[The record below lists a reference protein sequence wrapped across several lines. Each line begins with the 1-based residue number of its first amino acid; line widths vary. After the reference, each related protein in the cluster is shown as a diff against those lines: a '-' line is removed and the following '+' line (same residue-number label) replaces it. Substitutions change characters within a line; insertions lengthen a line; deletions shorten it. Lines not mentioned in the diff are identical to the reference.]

1 MLTWIVNFGTAYE
14 RVAPVIRARGLT
26 KTFHRKKETVEA
38 VKGIDVDV
46 REGELVA
53 FLGPNGAGKS
63 TTLRMLTSLLEP
75 TAGTAEV
82 AGYDVSRDP
91 ARVRSRIGF
100 IGQGNGG
107 GYSYRVLD
115 ELHNQGRFYGLPPAE
130 YARRATDLLAALD
143 LGGLEKRTV
152 QSLSGGQRR
161 RLDVALGLMNHPP
174 LLFLDE
180 PTTGLDPH
188 ARANLWEHIAAMR
201 ERYGMTIVLTT
212 HYLDEADSM
221 AERVVVIDH
230 GEIIA
235 DATPDALKH
244 SHADDVITLAVV
256 PAAGGGSVSGG
267 APGEGSGAVPDV
279 VGRVRA
285 SLAED
290 VGQVETTSGAD
301 GVVSVRISTTHGAD
315 RLPEAIE
322 ALRVGGLAVRSAE
335 LKQASLDDVFLNLT
349 GRSLREE
356 AA

>member
-1 MLTWIVNFGTAYE
+1 M
-14 RVAPVIRARGLT
+14 IRAHGLT
-26 KTFHRKKETVEA
+26 KTFHRKKEVVEA

-82 AGYDVSRDP
+82 AGYDVARDP

-115 ELHNQGRFYGLPPAE
+115 ELHNQGRFYGLPAAE
-130 YARRATDLLAALD
+130 YERRAASLLEALD

-201 ERYGMTIVLTT
+201 ERYGMTLVLTT

-235 DATPDALKH
+235 DATPDALKRD
-244 SHADDVITLAVV
+244 HADDVITLAVT
-256 PAAGGGSVSGG
+256 P
-267 APGEGSGAVPDV
+267 APGDGTGQAGPDDAA
-279 VGRVRA
+279 RVRA
-285 SLAED
+285 ALAGEVDQVD
-290 VGQVETTSGAD
+290 VTPGAD
-301 GVVSVRISTTHGAD
+301 GALAVRISTTHGAD

-322 ALRVGGLAVRSAE
+322 ALRVGGYVVRSAA

>member
-1 MLTWIVNFGTAYE
+1 
-14 RVAPVIRARGLT
+14 VAPVIRARGLT

-38 VKGIDVDV
+38 VRGIDVDV

-82 AGYDVSRDP
+82 AGYDVRRDP

-115 ELHNQGRFYGLPPAE
+115 ELHNQGRFYGLAPAE
-130 YARRATDLLAALD
+130 YSRRAAELLEALE

-188 ARANLWEHIAAMR
+188 ARANLWEHVAAMR

-212 HYLDEADSM
+212 HYLDEADST

-230 GEIIA
+230 GDIIA
-235 DATPDALKH
+235 DATPDVLKRD
-244 SHADDVITLAVV
+244 HADDVITLDVA
-256 PAAGGGSVSGG
+256 PTPGGIAGAGEGAASGGG
-267 APGEGSGAVPDV
+267 PDV
-279 VGRVRA
+279 GARVRA

-290 VGQVETTSGAD
+290 AGRVETTTRAD
-301 GVVSVRISTTHGAD
+301 GAVTVRISTTHGAV

-322 ALRVGGLAVRSAE
+322 ALRVAGLAVRSAE

>member
-1 MLTWIVNFGTAYE
+1 M
-14 RVAPVIRARGLT
+14 IRARGLT
-26 KTFHRKKETVEA
+26 RTFTRRKEVVEA

-46 REGELVA
+46 AEGELVA

-63 TTLRMLTSLLEP
+63 TTLRMLTSLLAP
-75 TAGTAEV
+75 TSGKAEV
-82 AGYDVSRDP
+82 AGYDVVADP
-91 ARVRSRIGF
+91 AQVRARIGF

-107 GYSYRVLD
+107 GFSYKVRD
-115 ELHNQGRFYGLPPAE
+115 ELHNQGRFYGLSPEVYRSRAAE
-130 YARRATDLLAALD
+130 LLAALE
-143 LGGLEKRTV
+143 LEGLEKRSV

-188 ARANLWEHIAAMR
+188 SRANLWEHISAMR

-235 DATPDALKH
+235 DAAPQVLKH
-244 SHADDVITLAVV
+244 EHADDLLTLLVPGGDDATVRSALPSGLGDVAVH
-256 PAAGGGSVSGG
+256 
-267 APGEGSGAVPDV
+267 
-279 VGRVRA
+279 
-285 SLAED
+285 ED
-290 VGQVETTSGAD
+290 VDGAARVVVSTANGAD
-301 GVVSVRISTTHGAD
+301 Q
-315 RLPEAIE
+315 LPGAIE
-322 ALRVGGLAVRSAE
+322 ALRVAGLSVSSASVR
-335 LKQASLDDVFLNLT
+335 QASLDDVFLNLT

-356 AA
+356 AAA

>member
-82 AGYDVSRDP
+82 AGYDVARDP

-115 ELHNQGRFYGLPPAE
+115 ELHNQGRFYGLPPSE
-130 YARRATDLLAALD
+130 YTRRAADLLEALD

-244 SHADDVITLAVV
+244 SHADDVITLAVA
-256 PAAGGGSVSGG
+256 P
-267 APGEGSGAVPDV
+267 APGGTTSPGEVPDV

-285 SLAED
+285 SLAGD

-301 GVVSVRISTTHGAD
+301 GVVTVRISTTHGSD

-322 ALRVGGLAVRSAE
+322 SLRVGGLSVRSAE

>member
-1 MLTWIVNFGTAYE
+1 MVAWIAHSGTAYE

-107 GYSYRVLD
+107 GFSYRVLD
-115 ELHNQGRFYGLPPAE
+115 ELHNQGRFYGLGASE
-130 YARRATDLLAALD
+130 YTRRATDLLEALD

-235 DATPDALKH
+235 DATPDALKRD
-244 SHADDVITLAVV
+244 HADDVITLVV
-256 PAAGGGSVSGG
+256 APAPGAAA
-267 APGEGSGAVPDV
+267 APGEGATSGPGGMPDV
-279 VGRVRA
+279 GARVRA
-285 SLAED
+285 ALAED
-290 VGQVETTSGAD
+290 AGRLGTAPGPGGA
-301 GVVSVRISTTHGAD
+301 VTVRISTTHGAD

-322 ALRVGGLAVRSAE
+322 ALRVGGLAVSSAR

>member
-1 MLTWIVNFGTAYE
+1 M
-14 RVAPVIRARGLT
+14 IRARGLT

-38 VKGIDVDV
+38 VKGIDFDV

-75 TAGTAEV
+75 TSGTAEV
-82 AGYDVSRDP
+82 AGYDV
-91 ARVRSRIGF
+91 ARHPSQVRSRIGF

-107 GYSYRVLD
+107 GFSYRVLD
-115 ELHNQGRFYGLPPAE
+115 ELHNQGRFYGQPAAD
-130 YARRATDLLAALD
+130 YSRRAAELLEALD

-212 HYLDEADSM
+212 HYLDEADDM

-235 DATPDALKH
+235 DATPVELKRDH
-244 SHADDVITLAVV
+244 SDDLITLVV
-256 PAAGGGSVSGG
+256 APGAAGGGTSSGRD
-267 APGEGSGAVPDV
+267 PVPDDAA
-279 VGRVRA
+279 RLRA
-285 SLAED
+285 ALTPD
-290 VGQVETTSGAD
+290 LGQVTSDDAAGAD
-301 GVVSVRISTTHGAD
+301 GARTVRITTTHGAD

-322 ALRVGGLAVRSAE
+322 ALRVGGFAVRSAQLE
-335 LKQASLDDVFLNLT
+335 QASLDDVFLNLT

>member
-1 MLTWIVNFGTAYE
+1 MTTIIEVDKLEKSFGTT
-14 RVAPVIRARGLT
+14 RALDGLDL
-26 KTFHRKKETVEA
+26 TV
-38 VKGIDVDV
+38 G
-46 REGELVA
+46 EGEVHG

-75 TAGTAEV
+75 TAGRAQV
-82 AGYDVSRDP
+82 AGFDIRTQP
-91 ARVRSRIGF
+91 AEVRSRIGY

-107 GYSYRVLD
+107 GFSYRVAD
-115 ELHNQGRFYGLPPAE
+115 ELHNQGRFYGLPAAE
-130 YARRATDLLAALD
+130 YQRRAADLLAALELD
-143 LGGLEKRTV
+143 GLGKRTV

-188 ARANLWEHIAAMR
+188 SRANLWEHIGALR

-230 GEIIA
+230 GTIVA
-235 DATPDALKH
+235 DAPPAALKRD
-244 SHADDVITLAVV
+244 HADDVVTLVV
-256 PAAGGGSVSGG
+256 TGTPGSQGQ
-267 APGEGSGAVPDV
+267 VPDDV
-279 VGRVRA
+279 TRVRA
-285 SLAED
+285 ALAPVVGD
-290 VGQVETTSGAD
+290 VGSGERDGPRATGRAD
-301 GVVSVRISTTHGAD
+301 DATMQATVGAGGDVTVTLSTTHGTD

-322 ALRVGGLAVRSAE
+322 SLRVAGFAVRSAG

>member
-1 MLTWIVNFGTAYE
+1 M
-14 RVAPVIRARGLT
+14 IRARGLT
-26 KTFHRKKETVEA
+26 KTFTRGKDTVEA
-38 VKGIDVDV
+38 VKGVDVDV
-46 REGELVA
+46 AEGELVA

-75 TAGTAEV
+75 TAGTATV
-82 AGYDVSRDP
+82 AGYDVGTHP
-91 ARVRSRIGF
+91 AQVRARLGF

-107 GYSYRVLD
+107 GFSYQVRD
-115 ELHNQGRFYGLPPAE
+115 ELHNQGRFYGLAPAE
-130 YARRATDLLAALD
+130 YKRRARDLMEVLE

-180 PTTGLDPH
+180 PSTGLDPH
-188 ARANLWEHIAAMR
+188 SRANLWEHITAMR

-212 HYLDEADSM
+212 HYLDEADDM

-235 DATPDALKH
+235 DARPDELKRE
-244 SHADDVITLAVV
+244 HADDVLTLTVR
-256 PAAGGGSVSGG
+256 GGS
-267 APGEGSGAVPDV
+267 PDV
-279 VGRVRA
+279 VRTALAAVVGPEAPHPGVLTVADGGTADGQDGLRVRVA
-285 SLAED
+285 
-290 VGQVETTSGAD
+290 TS
-301 GVVSVRISTTHGAD
+301 HGAD

-322 ALRVGGLAVRSAE
+322 ALRLTGLTTTSATAR
-335 LKQASLDDVFLNLT
+335 QASLDDVFLNLT

-356 AA
+356 AAA

>member
-1 MLTWIVNFGTAYE
+1 MA
-14 RVAPVIRARGLT
+14 AVIRARGLT
-26 KTFHRKKETVEA
+26 RTFHRKKETVEA

-46 REGELVA
+46 AEGELVA

-63 TTLRMLTSLLEP
+63 TTLRMLTSLLAP
-75 TAGTAEV
+75 TAGEARV
-82 AGYDVSRDP
+82 AGFDVVKDS
-91 ARVRSRIGF
+91 AQVRARIGF

-107 GYSYRVLD
+107 GYSYRVRD
-115 ELHNQGRFYGLPPAE
+115 ELHNQGRFYGLAPAD
-130 YARRATDLLAALD
+130 YARRADDLLEALE

-188 ARANLWEHIAAMR
+188 SRANLWEHIAAMR

-235 DATPDALKH
+235 DAEPAALKRE
-244 SHADDVITLAVV
+244 HADDVITLGVAA
-256 PAAGGGSVSGG
+256 PAAD
-267 APGEGSGAVPDV
+267 ADRAVAALPD
-279 VGRVRA
+279 R
-285 SLAED
+285 
-290 VGQVETTSGAD
+290 VGQVRTEDDGA
-301 GVVSVRISTTHGAD
+301 GGLRVVVATTHGSD

-322 ALRVGGLAVRSAE
+322 SLRLAGLGVRTATLE
-335 LKQASLDDVFLNLT
+335 QASLDDVFLNLT

>member
-1 MLTWIVNFGTAYE
+1 M
-14 RVAPVIRARGLT
+14 IRAQGLT
-26 KTFHRKKETVEA
+26 KTFKRGKEAVEA

-46 REGELVA
+46 AEGELVA

-75 TAGTAEV
+75 TAGTATV
-82 AGYDVSRDP
+82 AGYDVATHPTQVR
-91 ARVRSRIGF
+91 ARLGF

-107 GYSYRVLD
+107 GFSYHVRD
-115 ELHNQGRFYGLPPAE
+115 ELHNQGRFYGLAPAE
-130 YARRATDLLAALD
+130 YRRRAADLVEALE

-180 PTTGLDPH
+180 PSTGLDPH
-188 ARANLWEHIAAMR
+188 SRANLWEHITAMR
-201 ERYGMTIVLTT
+201 DRFGMTIVLTT
-212 HYLDEADSM
+212 HYLDEADDM

-235 DATPDALKH
+235 DAAPDVLKRE
-244 SHADDVITLAVV
+244 HADDVVTLGVH
-256 PAAGGGSVSGG
+256 GGSAEAVHAALAGVVGDGAPHAGTVTVSDDG
-267 APGEGSGAVPDV
+267 APGEVDGL
-279 VGRVRA
+279 RVRIA
-285 SLAED
+285 
-290 VGQVETTSGAD
+290 TS
-301 GVVSVRISTTHGAD
+301 RGAD

-322 ALRVGGLAVRSAE
+322 ALRLAGLATTSASA
-335 LKQASLDDVFLNLT
+335 KQASLDDVFLNLT

-356 AA
+356 AAA

>member
-1 MLTWIVNFGTAYE
+1 
-14 RVAPVIRARGLT
+14 VIRARGLT
-26 KTFHRKKETVEA
+26 KTFHRKKEVVEA

-82 AGYDVSRDP
+82 AGYDVARHP
-91 ARVRSRIGF
+91 AHVRSRIGF

-107 GYSYRVLD
+107 GFSYRVLD
-115 ELHNQGRFYGLPPAE
+115 ELHNQGRFYGLPAAE
-130 YARRATDLLAALD
+130 YESRAASLLEALD
-143 LGGLEKRTV
+143 LTSLEKRTV

-235 DATPDALKH
+235 DATPDALKRD
-244 SHADDVITLAVV
+244 HADDVITLAVV
-256 PAAGGGSVSGG
+256 PAPGDGSARGGPAPSGTT
-267 APGEGSGAVPDV
+267 AVPDDAA
-279 VGRVRA
+279 RVRA
-285 SLAED
+285 ALAGD
-290 VGQVETTSGAD
+290 VEQLEVSTGAD
-301 GVVSVRISTTHGAD
+301 GALGVRISTTHGAD
-315 RLPEAIE
+315 RLPVVIE
-322 ALRVGGLAVRSAE
+322 ALRVGGFVVRSAA